1 MNNSNLSRITFLPL
15 LVVAVAFVCV
25 VPDRAIAQSEEVEEI
40 LVTSTRSRRSF
51 EASPIRVEVLG
62 SEELNEKAPASI
74 IITLVGNK
82 IDLEDSREV
91 SQEVAEEYAQK
102 VGLVYR
108 EVSAKE
114 DINVASLFTELAK

>member
-15 LVVAVAFVCV
+15 LVLAVAFVCV

-62 SEELNEKAPASI
+62 SEELNEKANMKPGDIRMPVSYTHL
-74 IITLVGNK
+74 TLPTK
-82 IDLEDSREV
+82 
-91 SQEVAEEYAQK
+91 A
-102 VGLVYR
+102 
-108 EVSAKE
+108 
-114 DINVASLFTELAK
+114 